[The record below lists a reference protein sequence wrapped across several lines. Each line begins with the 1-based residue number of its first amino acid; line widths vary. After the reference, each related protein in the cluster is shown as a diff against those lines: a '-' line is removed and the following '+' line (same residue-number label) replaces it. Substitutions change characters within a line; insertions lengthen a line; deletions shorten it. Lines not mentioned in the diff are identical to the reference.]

1 MVLVTHDTGPLHL
14 GGLTRVGIVTLFG
27 PVDPH
32 GRLPQRAGAL
42 ALWGGEDFACRPCYD
57 GRSFAACPQNDC
69 IRQYTPMMVAEE
81 VTAMLAERAR
91 GYLCAAPG
99 KDARAV
105 RTGWWGLG
113 ECMDRALFLD
123 RDGVIN
129 EEVGYLYR
137 AEEVRFVPGIFAL
150 CRTAQALGYRL
161 IVVTNQSGIAREFY
175 TTEDFETLMTW
186 MRGEFAREGVTLDA
200 VYHCPY
206 HPEQGVGKWKRE
218 HEDRKPGPGM
228 LLRGARE
235 FGLELGQCVMVGD
248 RCGDV
253 GAANAAGLRQ
263 AFLVPGTEPDG
274 CSGEYLAVGSL
285 AEVEEWLRKEA

>member
-1 MVLVTHDTGPLHL
+1 
-14 GGLTRVGIVTLFG
+14 
-27 PVDPH
+27 
-32 GRLPQRAGAL
+32 
-42 ALWGGEDFACRPCYD
+42 
-57 GRSFAACPQNDC
+57 
-69 IRQYTPMMVAEE
+69 
-81 VTAMLAERAR
+81 
-91 GYLCAAPG
+91 
-99 KDARAV
+99 
-105 RTGWWGLG
+105 
-113 ECMDRALFLD
+113 MDRALFLD

-175 TTEDFETLMTW
+175 TTEDFEVLMTW

-206 HPEQGVGKWKRE
+206 HPDHGVGKWKRE

-235 FGLELGQCVMVGD
+235 FGLRLDQCVMVGD

-253 GAANAAGLRQ
+253 GAAHAAGLK
-263 AFLVPGTEPDG
+263 AGISGAGDG
-274 CSGEYLAVGSL
+274 A
-285 AEVEEWLRKEA
+285 